1 MGVDKAIPR
10 QDLYRELEVDPGAST
25 ETIEA
30 AYRSLMK
37 RHHPDRAGPSGLA
50 RTKRLNLA
58 REWLVDR
65 ERRARYDATRGAVRP
80 APSGQVAPSATMARG
95 SVGRWPS
102 TRTRTRDGG
111 PSGRPGGR
119 PSSRISQARPR
130 RTVGRASVGSG
141 FRLGLIGVIAIVAA
155 ALVMTRLPT
164 RSGDLVPTP
173 PGGAAGQGLSSAA
186 GQGLGST
193 QGPGTTPTLA
203 PTFAAPSAS
212 APVATA
218 SPTPL
223 PTSRPSPKPG
233 PSGAAD
239 LRFSGVF
246 SEHYVHAVDGA
257 RACGATT
264 AGGSAATPTGFEIE
278 SDAASPSKWQLTLDD
293 LSGSWRMDIFFE
305 ATADGLWWNSGVG
318 VGSVT
323 RLSDGYSVDVVLSD
337 SVRSLRVRGTV
348 TCR

>member
-1 MGVDKAIPR
+1 LGVDKAIPR

-65 ERRARYDATRGAVRP
+65 ERRARYDATREAGRS
-80 APSGQVAPSATMARG
+80 APSDRVAPSTTMPGG

-102 TRTRTRDGG
+102 TRTRDGG
-111 PSGRPGGR
+111 PSGQQAWRA
-119 PSSRISQARPR
+119 SSRTSQARPR
-130 RTVGRASVGSG
+130 RTVGRAMVGSG
-141 FRLGLIGVIAIVAA
+141 FRLGLIGVIAIAA
-155 ALVMTRLPT
+155 ASLVMTRLPT
-164 RSGDLVPTP
+164 RTGDLVPTP
-173 PGGAAGQGLSSAA
+173 PGGAAAQGLTSNA
-186 GQGLGST
+186 GQGLTST
-193 QGPGTTPTLA
+193 QGPSATPTLG
-203 PTFAAPSAS
+203 PTFAATSAS
-212 APVATA
+212 TPFATA

-223 PTSRPSPKPG
+223 PTPRPSPKPG

-264 AGGSAATPTGFEIE
+264 TGGSASSPTGFEIE
-278 SDAASPSKWQLTLDD
+278 SDTASPSKWQLTLDD

-318 VGSVT
+318 VGSVA